1 MNLCE
6 LAPEYIRA
14 ISPYQPGKPIS
25 ELAREM
31 GMDERFIIKLASN
44 ENPLGTSPL
53 ALEAMSKAL
62 DEVALYPDGSG
73 FELKAA
79 LSQGYGVT
87 SNQIVLGNGSNDVL
101 ELAARVFLKPGA
113 SAVYSQHAFA
123 VYPLVTQAV
132 GASGISVPAINYG
145 HDLDAML
152 DAVTPETR
160 IVFIANPNNPTGT
173 LLTPSAVL
181 RFLERVSQDV
191 LVVLD
196 EAYNEYLPGTVKADS
211 IGWLKRFP
219 NLLITRTFSKA
230 YGMAGVRV
238 GFGLAHEEVSGLM
251 NRVRQPFNVNSI
263 GLAGAVAAL
272 EDVEF
277 VKRSYALNQAGM
289 LQITTGL
296 RQLGIEYIPSYGNFL
311 SFRVPGDVKAV
322 NQSLLKQGVIVR
334 PIGIYEMP
342 QHLRVT
348 VGLESENR
356 KFLRSLEVA
365 LGISPEM
372 PFEIN
377 QAEAAPEM
385 FPEADPKTATGES
398 A

>member
-79 LSQGYGVT
+79 LSQRYGVT

-196 EAYNEYLPGTVKADS
+196 EAYNEYLPSTVKADS

-296 RQLGIEYIPSYGNFL
+296 RQLGIEYISSYGNFL